1 MAVIRS
7 GSRRSPEKRSVANAV
22 VRGGASVDLVID
34 VADYRA
40 EFVCHRAVIPY
51 GDTIP
56 AAQPGPSFDAMQGP
70 AQLRS
75 CDAENSTNFIRRISR
90 ISPNDARHELLY
102 NAHPSGPAP
111 NLAIT

>member
-40 EFVCHRAVIPY
+40 ELVRHRAVIPY
-51 GDTIP
+51 GDTIT
-56 AAQPGPSFDAMQGP
+56 AAQPSPSFDAMQGRP
-70 AQLRS
+70 NCGRVMPRIRLTSFGGFPGFPQMMRAMK
-75 CDAENSTNFIRRISR
+75 FYIRRIR
-90 ISPNDARHELLY
+90 VD
-102 NAHPSGPAP
+102 
-111 NLAIT
+111 TT